1 MPRVRPM
8 RTEAIVLRQ
17 RPLGDA
23 DRICV
28 LFSPLHGRIEA
39 VAKGVRKPLSKTS
52 GHVAPL
58 SRGTF
63 GVAPGRSLD
72 IITEAQTLDAW
83 PSLHDDV
90 DRMTE
95 ALAVVELVDR
105 STDLDLAARPLY
117 NLLRHSLEALASTP
131 SPPSARWWF
140 TLRYLDQQGYRPEL
154 QECVRCRRQVGPD
167 GNGFDAAE
175 GGVVCPQCRG
185 GGLGQPLSSPA
196 FRLLRYMR
204 RSSCESTAQVRVD
217 AATAA
222 EIERHLRLSVEHA
235 LDTRLRSRSFADD
248 LARAESLGRRAANAA
263 QVDSLGEEQ
272 ERAAI

>member
-1 MPRVRPM
+1 M

-28 LFSPLHGRIEA
+28 LFAPLHGRIEA
-39 VAKGVRKPLSKTS
+39 VAKGVRKPLSKVS

-63 GVAPGRSLD
+63 GIAPGRSLD

-83 PSLHDDV
+83 PSLHDDIG
-90 DRMTE
+90 RMTE
-95 ALAVVELVDR
+95 ALAIAELVDR
-105 STDLDLAARPLY
+105 STDLDIAARPLY
-117 NLLRHSLEALASTP
+117 QMLRESLDALSTAPFPAST
-131 SPPSARWWF
+131 RWWF
-140 TLRYLDQQGYRPEL
+140 TLCFLDQQGYRPEL
-154 QECVRCRRQVGPD
+154 ESCVRCRERLEPD
-167 GNGFDAAE
+167 GNGFAAAE
-175 GGVVCPQCRG
+175 GGAVCPRCRG
-185 GGLGQPLSSPA
+185 GGLGQPLSSPV

-204 RSSCESTAQVRVD
+204 RSSCEATAQVHID

-248 LARAESLGRRAANAA
+248 LARAEMLGRRAANAA
-263 QVDSLGEEQ
+263 PPGHGQGEDQ
-272 ERAAI
+272 RRATV